1 MRPRKRRQRRSVNT
15 GPSVRVVI
23 GGSYPVVN
31 AGLQHMLR
39 CGGMTVAAVAMSP
52 DDLLRLADRTRPAVA
67 VINAHSGG
75 AWIQVVP
82 RLRSAH
88 PSLPV
93 IALTGHDGAALHAR
107 VLSLGCSSV
116 LSMRATQDD
125 FRRAVRGAV
134 RGYGLVEAALLRGVL
149 AGREAPSSQIT
160 VPERDILRGLTD
172 GLSNSEVASQL
183 KCSVGT
189 VKNYLR
195 SVFEKLEVSDRTQ
208 AVVKA
213 FRMGIID

>member
-1 MRPRKRRQRRSVNT
+1 MQARRRKAGRGS
-15 GPSVRVVI
+15 PVRVVI

-31 AGLQHMLR
+31 AGLQHMLGR
-39 CGGMTVAAVAMSP
+39 GGMTVAAVATSP

-93 IALTGHDGAALHAR
+93 IALTGHDGVALHAR

-149 AGREAPSSQIT
+149 TGPEAPRSPIT
-160 VPERDILRGLTD
+160 VPEQDILRGLAG

-189 VKNYLR
+189 VKNHLR
-195 SVFEKLEVSDRTQ
+195 GVFAKLEVSDRTQ

>member
-1 MRPRKRRQRRSVNT
+1 MGTPEERGSRSTRDIAVT
-15 GPSVRVVI
+15 G
-23 GGSYPVVN
+23 Y
-31 AGLQHMLR
+31 
-39 CGGMTVAAVAMSP
+39 
-52 DDLLRLADRTRPAVA
+52 
-67 VINAHSGG
+67 
-75 AWIQVVP
+75 
-82 RLRSAH
+82 
-88 PSLPV
+88 
-93 IALTGHDGAALHAR
+93 DGAALHTR

-160 VPERDILRGLTD
+160 VPERDILRGLAD

>member
-1 MRPRKRRQRRSVNT
+1 MLIRP
-15 GPSVRVVI
+15 
-23 GGSYPVVN
+23 
-31 AGLQHMLR
+31 
-39 CGGMTVAAVAMSP
+39 
-52 DDLLRLADRTRPAVA
+52 
-67 VINAHSGG
+67 
-75 AWIQVVP
+75 
-82 RLRSAH
+82 LRSN
-88 PSLPV
+88 
-93 IALTGHDGAALHAR
+93 
-107 VLSLGCSSV
+107 
-116 LSMRATQDD
+116 
-125 FRRAVRGAV
+125 VRSAS
-134 RGYGLVEAALLRGVL
+134 RT

-160 VPERDILRGLTD
+160 VPERDILRGLAD